1 MKYPLGSG
9 NPLRHRECRLRLFR
23 AHQGAASQTCVLGA
37 FLARDISVHPERL
50 RAVDA
55 SLPERIR
62 SLVGNLDVYLDDPH
76 PAEDE

>member
-23 AHQGAASQTCVLGA
+23 AHQGAASQDSVLGA
-37 FLARDISVHPERL
+37 FLARDIAEHPERL

-62 SLVGNLDVYLDDPH
+62 SLVGNLDVDLDAPLS
-76 PAEDE
+76 AEDE